1 MKKLITLS
9 LVAVLSL
16 FAISPMVGCGGD
28 EKKDKDKAGDTKDK
42 KDKADDKK
50 DDAKKDS

>member
-1 MKKLITLS
+1 MKKLITLT

-28 EKKDKDKAGDTKDK
+28 DAKDKDKAGDKDK
-42 KDKADDKK
+42 KDKAEEKK
-50 DDAKKDS
+50 DEAKKDS